1 MSGELIKAGNWL
13 TATTMEQAIKVA
25 EMLAKST
32 LVPKAYQGQP
42 ANVLVAMAYGESF
55 GMQPLQAMQS
65 VAVVNGMPGLYG
77 DGLLAVCRSCSSW
90 EWMQEAIDGETAI
103 CTAKRRNEPEVTA
116 TFSVADAKRAQLWG
130 KAGPWTQYPMRML
143 AMRARAF
150 ALRNLYAD
158 VLRGMGS
165 AEELQDI
172 PTEMPAVQVEPARI
186 DNAEQPQQTKAAAIL
201 TKARAKRQAKPAA
214 IPEVIETQPEPAAQ
228 ESSVAQDDARR
239 VENLADIRT
248 IGRTWAERYSPQH
261 KLVVALRGIYA
272 GLNDGDIAAARTATE
287 AAYAAIT
294 DIDEADQPDAVREW
308 QAIAAYV
315 EGQA

>member
-25 EMLAKST
+25 EMLAKSS

-130 KAGPWTQYPMRML
+130 KAGPWTQYPTRML

-172 PTEMPAVQVEPARI
+172 PAEMPAVQVEPARI
-186 DNAEQPQQTKAAAIL
+186 DNAEQPQTKAAAIL
-201 TKARAKRQAKPAA
+201 TKSRAKRQAKPAA
-214 IPEVIETQPEPAAQ
+214 IPEVIETQPEPAAG

-287 AAYAAIT
+287 AAYAAIA
-294 DIDEADQPDAVREW
+294 DIDADDQPDAEREW

-315 EGQA
+315 EGQT

>member
-1 MSGELIKAGNWL
+1 
-13 TATTMEQAIKVA
+13 VA

-32 LVPKAYQGQP
+32 LVPKAYHGQP

-130 KAGPWTQYPMRML
+130 KAGPWTQHPTRML

-172 PTEMPAVQVEPARI
+172 PTETPAVQVEPARI
-186 DNAEQPQQTKAAAIL
+186 DHAEQPQQTKAAAIL
-201 TKARAKRQAKPAA
+201 TKAKARRQPKPAA
-214 IPEVIETQPEPAAQ
+214 IPEVIETQPESAAAV
-228 ESSVAQDDARR
+228 ESSAADSQPTVQG
-239 VENLADIRT
+239 LADIRT
-248 IGRTWAERYSPQH
+248 IYRNWSERYSPQH
-261 KLVVALRGIYA
+261 SFVVALKQVGEALR
-272 GLNDGDIAAARTATE
+272 DSSPPAARTATE

-294 DIDEADQPDAVREW
+294 DIDVDDQPDAEREW

-315 EGQA
+315 EGQT

>member
-13 TATTMEQAIKVA
+13 TATTMEQAVKVA
-25 EMLAKST
+25 EMLAKSS

-77 DGLLAVCRSCSSW
+77 DGLLAVCRSCSDW
-90 EWMQEAIDGETAI
+90 EWMQEAVDGETAI

-116 TFSVADAKRAQLWG
+116 TFSVQDAKRAQLWG
-130 KAGPWTQYPMRML
+130 KQGPWTQYPMRML

-172 PTEMPAVQVEPARI
+172 PAEMPAVQVEPARI
-186 DNAEQPQQTKAAAIL
+186 DHAEQPQTKAAAIL

-214 IPEVIETQPEPAAQ
+214 IPEVIETQPEPAAG
-228 ESSVAQDDARR
+228 ESSVADSQPT
-239 VENLADIRT
+239 VQNLADIRT
-248 IGRTWAERYSPQH
+248 IYRKWQERYSPQH
-261 KLVVALRGIYA
+261 SFVVALKQLGEALRDSS
-272 GLNDGDIAAARTATE
+272 LQAARTATE
-287 AAYAAIT
+287 AAYAAIA
-294 DIDEADQPDAVREW
+294 DIDADDQPDAEREW

>member
-1 MSGELIKAGNWL
+1 MSELIKAGNWL

-32 LVPKAYQGQP
+32 LVPKAYHGQP

-103 CTAKRRNEPEVTA
+103 CTAKRRSEPEVTA

-130 KAGPWTQYPMRML
+130 KQGPWTQYPMRML

-172 PTEMPAVQVEPARI
+172 PAEMPAVQVEPARI
-186 DNAEQPQQTKAAAIL
+186 DNAEQPQTKAAAIL
-201 TKARAKRQAKPAA
+201 TKARAKRQAKPAT
-214 IPEVIETQPEPAAQ
+214 IPEVIETQPEPAAG

-272 GLNDGDIAAARTATE
+272 GLNDGDLEAARKATE
-287 AAYAAIT
+287 AAYAAIA
-294 DIDEADQPDAVREW
+294 DIDADDQPDAVREW

>member
-1 MSGELIKAGNWL
+1 MSELIKAGNWL
-13 TATTMEQAIKVA
+13 TATTMEQAVKVA
-25 EMLAKST
+25 EMLAKSS

-77 DGLLAVCRSCSSW
+77 DGLLAVCRSCSDW

-116 TFSVADAKRAQLWG
+116 TFSVQDAKRAQLWG
-130 KAGPWTQYPMRML
+130 KAGPWTQYPTRML

-172 PTEMPAVQVEPARI
+172 PAETPAVQVEPARI
-186 DNAEQPQQTKAAAIL
+186 DHAEQPQTKAAAIL
-201 TKARAKRQAKPAA
+201 SKARAKRQPKPAA
-214 IPEVIETQPEPAAQ
+214 IPEVIETQPEATAG

-294 DIDEADQPDAVREW
+294 DIDEADQSDAVREW
-308 QAIAAYV
+308 QAIAAFV
-315 EGQA
+315 EGQT

>member
-1 MSGELIKAGNWL
+1 MSELIKAGNWL
-13 TATTMEQAIKVA
+13 TATSMEQAVKVA

-77 DGLLAVCRSCSSW
+77 DGLLAVCRSCPSW

-103 CTAKRRNEPEVTA
+103 CTAKRRGEPEVTA

-143 AMRARAF
+143 TMRARAF

-172 PTEMPAVQVEPARI
+172 PAEMPAVQVEPARI
-186 DNAEQPQQTKAAAIL
+186 DNAEQPQTKAAAIL
-201 TKARAKRQAKPAA
+201 TKARAKRQPKPAA
-214 IPEVIETQPEPAAQ
+214 IPEVIETQPEPAAVE
-228 ESSVAQDDARR
+228 ESSVADSQPT
-239 VENLADIRT
+239 VQGLADVRT
-248 IGRTWAERYSPQH
+248 IYRNWSERYSPQH
-261 KLVVALRGIYA
+261 SFVVALKQIGEALR
-272 GLNDGDIAAARTATE
+272 DSSPPAARTATE
-287 AAYAAIT
+287 AAYAAIA
-294 DIDEADQPDAVREW
+294 DIDTDDQPDAEREW

>member
-1 MSGELIKAGNWL
+1 MSELIKAGNWL

-32 LVPKAYQGQP
+32 LVPKAYHGQP

-77 DGLLAVCRSCSSW
+77 DGLLAVCRSCPAW
-90 EWMQEAIDGETAI
+90 EWMQEAVDGETAI

-116 TFSVADAKRAQLWG
+116 AFSVQDAKRAQLWG

-172 PTEMPAVQVEPARI
+172 PAEMPAVQVEPARI

-201 TKARAKRQAKPAA
+201 TKARAKRQAKPAT
-214 IPEVIETQPEPAAQ
+214 IPEVIETQPEPMAAE
-228 ESSVAQDDARR
+228 ESSAADSQPAVQ
-239 VENLADIRT
+239 NLADIRT
-248 IGRTWAERYSPQH
+248 IYRKWQERYSPQH
-261 KLVVALRGIYA
+261 SFVVALKQLGEALR
-272 GLNDGDIAAARTATE
+272 DSSPPAARTATE

-294 DIDEADQPDAVREW
+294 DIDADDQPDAEREW

-315 EGQA
+315 EGQT